1 MWAIVG
7 FAVLLGGY
15 YLFFAEKAN
24 NDKNLQPTLNQKDS
38 EKINMTLQTSKGN
51 INLELYPEV
60 APKTVANFIKLAQ
73 DGFYNG
79 TKFHRVIK
87 DFMIQGGDPFSKTN
101 DPAGLPAG
109 RQVGTGGPGYSFEDE
124 INPRSIGVGEDI
136 ISQLEKDG
144 YHYNYNLKSLPVD
157 VGSVAM
163 ANSGPNTNGSQFFI
177 VTYSP
182 QPYLNG
188 KHTVFGQVA
197 DDESMKVVRSIEQG
211 DVIKS
216 ISITQ

>member
-1 MWAIVG
+1 MWVIVG

-15 YLFFAEKAN
+15 YLFFAEKAS
-24 NDKNLQPTLNQKDS
+24 NDKNLRPTLTQKDS

-51 INLELYPEV
+51 INLELYPQA

-87 DFMIQGGDPFSKTN
+87 DFMIQGGDPLSKTD
-101 DPAGLPAG
+101 DP
-109 RQVGTGGPGYSFEDE
+109 RVGMGGPGYKFEDE
-124 INPRSIGVGEDI
+124 INPRSIGVDENT
-136 ISQLEKDG
+136 ISQLESTG
-144 YHYNYNLKSLPVD
+144 YHYNYNLKSLPVE

-182 QPYLNG
+182 QPHLNG
-188 KHTVFGQVA
+188 RHTVFGQVA
-197 DDESMKVVRSIEQG
+197 DDSSMKVMRSIEQG

-216 ISITQ
+216 IQIQQ